1 MGVEQKV
8 EVGDLF
14 KDNRKL
20 KGSRIIKVVEIFVD
34 WRNSKAV
41 VENVEHW
48 DEKQIGRRTYI
59 RLDRLKFGA
68 GHPTGYTKVS
78 H

>member
-1 MGVEQKV
+1 MEQTV

-14 KDNRKL
+14 RDNDKRL
-20 KGSRIIKVVEIFVD
+20 NGSRIVKVLSIERE
-34 WRNSKAV
+34 RNTDYAV

-48 DEKQIGRRTYI
+48 DEKSIGRKSRVMVG
-59 RLDRLKFGA
+59 RLAFCA
-68 GHPTGYTKVS
+68 GWQTGYTKIS

>member
-1 MGVEQKV
+1 MVQMV
-8 EVGDLF
+8 EVGYLF
-14 KDNRKL
+14 RDNDKRL
-20 KGSRIIKVVEIFVD
+20 KGSRIVKVVEIIIEGHV
-34 WRNSKAV
+34 AEAT

-59 RLDRLKFGA
+59 SLDRIKFGA
-68 GHPTGYTKVS
+68 GRQTGYTKVS

>member
-1 MGVEQKV
+1 MEQTV

-14 KDNRKL
+14 RDNDKRMN
-20 KGSRIIKVVEIFVD
+20 GSRIVKVVQLLGHA
-34 WRNSKAV
+34 WYAKAV

-48 DEKQIGRRTYI
+48 DEKQIGRRSYI
-59 RLDRLKFGA
+59 RLDRLRFMG
-68 GHPTGYTKVS
+68 GGQTGYTKVS

>member
-1 MGVEQKV
+1 MEQTV

-14 KDNRKL
+14 RDNDKRL
-20 KGSRIIKVVEIFVD
+20 RGSRIVKVVGISI
-34 WRNSKAV
+34 RQAA

-48 DEKQIGRRTYI
+48 DEKQIGRLSYI
-59 RLDRLKFGA
+59 GIDRLKFLSGRQ
-68 GHPTGYTKVS
+68 TGYTKVS

>member
-1 MGVEQKV
+1 MVQMV
-8 EVGDLF
+8 EVGYLF
-14 KDNRKL
+14 RDNDKRL
-20 KGSRIIKVVEIFVD
+20 KGSRIVKVVEIIIEGHV
-34 WRNSKAV
+34 AEAT

-59 RLDRLKFGA
+59 SLDRLKFGA
-68 GHPTGYTKVS
+68 GRQTGYTKVS

>member
-1 MGVEQKV
+1 MDQTV

-14 KDNRKL
+14 RDNDKRL
-20 KGSRIIKVVEIFVD
+20 KGSRIVKVVEIIIEGHV
-34 WRNSKAV
+34 AEAT

-48 DEKQIGRRTYI
+48 DEKQIGRRT
-59 RLDRLKFGA
+59 RVEVDRLKFGA
-68 GHPTGYTKVS
+68 GRQTGYTKVS

>member
-1 MGVEQKV
+1 MYQMV
-8 EVGDLF
+8 EVGYLF
-14 KDNRKL
+14 RDNDKRL
-20 KGSRIIKVVEIFVD
+20 KGSRIVRVLSIEMEG
-34 WRNSKAV
+34 NTAYAV

-59 RLDRLKFGA
+59 SLDRLKFGA
-68 GHPTGYTKVS
+68 GRQTGYTKVS

>member
-1 MGVEQKV
+1 MDQTV

-14 KDNRKL
+14 RDNDKRL
-20 KGSRIIKVVEIFVD
+20 EGSRIVKVVKIVGEGHYA
-34 WRNSKAV
+34 KAV

-48 DEKQIGRRTYI
+48 DEKRIGRKSRVMVG
-59 RLDRLKFGA
+59 RLAFCA
-68 GHPTGYTKVS
+68 GWQTGYTKVS